1 MNRFTVNSAKTALG
15 RFLLRLVL
23 ILILITMVVPLLWNI
38 INSFKTNTEYM
49 TNPYALP
56 ESIQWDNYSRALEGS
71 NLLGTILNSVY
82 VVIMSTVFRL
92 ICAVPCAYALSRYRF
107 FGSRLLMGV
116 LLAGLFVTANYV
128 IVPLFLELRVLK
140 MLNNLTVLSAIYA
153 TFGLPFSVFLLSNFM
168 RDIPRDYEE
177 AAVLDGCSA
186 FGVMRYVVIPMSK
199 PVILTVTM
207 ISVLAAWSEYAI
219 ALVVVM
225 EPAKQTFPVG
235 LANLYA
241 VQNYATDWG
250 ALFAGLTIAMIPTLV
265 LFLIGEK
272 YAIKGMSIGGLKG

>member
-1 MNRFTVNSAKTALG
+1 MRRITGDSVKTAFG
-15 RFLLRLVL
+15 RSLLRLIL
-23 ILILITMVVPLLWNI
+23 ILILITMVAPLLWNI

-56 ESIQWDNYSRALEGS
+56 ESFQWDNYARALEGS
-71 NLLGTILNSVY
+71 NLLATILNSVY
-82 VVIMSTVFRL
+82 VVIISTVIRL
-92 ICAVPCAYALSRYRF
+92 ICAVPCAYVISRYRF
-107 FGSRLLMGV
+107 SGSRLLMGV
-116 LLAGLFVTANYV
+116 LMAGLFVSANYV

-140 MLNNLTVLSAIYA
+140 MLNNLTALSAIYA

-168 RDIPRDYEE
+168 QDIPHDYEE
-177 AAVLDGCSA
+177 AAVLDGCSP
-186 FGVMRYVVIPMSK
+186 FGIMRYVVIPMSK
-199 PVILTVTM
+199 PVILTITM
-207 ISVLAAWSEYAI
+207 ISILSAWSEYAI
-219 ALVVVM
+219 ALVVIM

-265 LFLIGEK
+265 LFLFGEK